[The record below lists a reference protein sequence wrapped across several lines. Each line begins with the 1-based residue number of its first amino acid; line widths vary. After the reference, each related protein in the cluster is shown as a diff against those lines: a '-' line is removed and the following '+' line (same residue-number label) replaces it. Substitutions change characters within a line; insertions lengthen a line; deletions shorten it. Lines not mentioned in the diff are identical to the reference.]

1 VGTRLALWP
10 GVFIKLKNPFFPI
23 VCQLALFFTLGLIPP
38 PAQAKVYTIEK
49 DHNFADGTIYIDHWF
64 RGTKLNFSAAFNE
77 SNIYTITPEDQSDI
91 NKLYGFSDCKMI
103 HQKSS
108 ARFGWRWLNNQLQ
121 ILGFTHYGGT
131 WHATEVLGV
140 AELNRPYDFTIELS
154 EDKTQ
159 VLYTFNHGKPVA
171 TARECNDSE
180 FFGYMLAPYFGGTS
194 TSPHD
199 MTLSV
204 WEEPRANFAIEK
216 AGPNPLHS
224 GEPFH
229 LWYWAGE
236 TMDVVFQV
244 YDLQGRA
251 VYRSQVISVS
261 GSLDTQNLS
270 ITLPEWIPAGI
281 YLLRPFR
288 ITADGTLAGYV
299 LTGTEESLRISKF

>member
-1 VGTRLALWP
+1 
-10 GVFIKLKNPFFPI
+10 VFTKSENPIFPF
-23 VCQLALFFTLGLIPP
+23 VLQLALFFSPGLIPP
-38 PAQAKVYTIEK
+38 PALAKVYTIEK
-49 DHNFADGTIYIDHWF
+49 DQNYADGTIYIDHWF

-77 SNIYTITPEDQSDI
+77 TNIYTITPEDQSDI

-108 ARFGWRWLNNQLQ
+108 ARFGWRWFHGQLE
-121 ILGFTHYGGT
+121 ILGITHYGGT
-131 WHATEVLGV
+131 WHATGVLGV
-140 AELNRPYDFTIELS
+140 AELNRPYDFAIELS

-159 VLYTFNHGKPVA
+159 VLYTFDHGKPVA
-171 TARECNDSE
+171 TPRECNDSE

-229 LWYWAGE
+229 IRYWAGE
-236 TMDVVFQV
+236 TMDVTFQV
-244 YDLQGRA
+244 YDLQGRT
-251 VYRSQVISVS
+251 VYRSPVIPVS
-261 GSLDTQNLS
+261 GSMDMQNLS
-270 ITLPEWIPAGI
+270 ITLPEWIPAGS

-288 ITADGTLAGYV
+288 MTAGGSLAGYV
-299 LTGTEESLRISKF
+299 LTGTGESLRITTF